1 MKNFKDIILEKL
13 KVTPNNTGEFHE
25 FKIQTIASA
34 SPLVLNIM
42 LRDIDFHMFNYE
54 NYINNILDTD
64 IVISS
69 PDLKDALNYS
79 KITLKDSLPKFLNN
93 ILTIMNTSK
102 SDHIKYGLQQFIRRI
117 NKSYINK
124 KLGVKIQYKNR
135 GVGSEEYIL
144 IFNGKEYD
152 YTTDNILI
160 LQITG

>member
-25 FKIQTIASA
+25 FKIQAIASA

-42 LRDIDFHMFNYE
+42 LGAINFHMFDCE
-54 NYINNILDTD
+54 NYINNVLDTD

-102 SDHIKYGLQQFIRRI
+102 SDHIKYNLQQFIKTI
-117 NKSYINK
+117 NKSYIDK
-124 KLGVKIQYKNR
+124 KLEVKINYTYL
-135 GVGSEEYIL
+135 GVDSEKYIL
-144 IFNGKEYD
+144 IFNAKNGGFN
-152 YTTDNILI
+152 TDNILTI
-160 LQITG
+160 EISK

>member
-25 FKIQTIASA
+25 FKIQTIGSA

-42 LRDIDFHMFNYE
+42 FSDIDFHMFDYE
-54 NYINNILDTD
+54 NYINNVLDSD
-64 IVISS
+64 IVIYSA
-69 PDLKDALNYS
+69 DLKDALNYS

-102 SDHIKYGLQQFIRRI
+102 SDDIKRNLQRFIRRI
-117 NKSYINK
+117 NKSYTNK
-124 KLGVKIQYKNR
+124 KLGFKIQYKNR
-135 GVGSEEYIL
+135 GEGAEEYIL

-160 LQITG
+160 LRITG

>member
-25 FKIQTIASA
+25 FKIQRIASA
-34 SPLVLNIM
+34 SPMTLSIM
-42 LRDIDFHMFNYE
+42 LRDIDFHMFDYE
-54 NYINNILDTD
+54 NYINNVLDTD

-69 PDLKDALNYS
+69 QDLKDALSYS

-117 NKSYINK
+117 NKSYTNK
-124 KLGVKIQYKNR
+124 KLGFKIQYKNR
-135 GVGSEEYIL
+135 GEGSEEYIL
-144 IFNGKEYD
+144 LFHSKEYD